1 MPARDLSELDVAAVT
16 ARDTLIASMPVLNDS
31 NNYGLSAKKGRS
43 HRNTN
48 IILVLDH
55 QGLRKRKNTAGLA
68 GFIGIVNGLFVPLP
82 VGSHE
87 WERLVITPALF
98 VRARTS

>member
-1 MPARDLSELDVAAVT
+1 MLDVAAVT
-16 ARDTLIASMPVLNDS
+16 ARDTLIALMPVLNDS

-55 QGLRKRKNTAGLA
+55 QGLDKRKNTAGLA
-68 GFIGIVNGLFVPLP
+68 GFIAIVNGLFVPLP

-98 VRARTS
+98 VRARTL

>member
-16 ARDTLIASMPVLNDS
+16 ACDTLIASMPVLNDF

-55 QGLRKRKNTAGLA
+55 QGLRKRKNVGGLSGFIVIVAGL
-68 GFIGIVNGLFVPLP
+68 VLLP
-82 VGSHE
+82 VAFHE

-98 VRARTS
+98 VRV